1 MVKKLLAC
9 IFMTALCGTVAAQEL
24 FFSGEVS
31 THFDNTEYTGSDCGT
46 SRTIFAVRMTPTIGY
61 RWNDRHSVIVG
72 AELLKDFG
80 SSRFLDDANMVAYYR
95 FKNEKYGAYTGIFER
110 DNLIGRYSRAFYS
123 DSTLI
128 YNPLVQGIAMNYRGR
143 NSFAE
148 FAIDWEGLYSPQTR
162 EKFRILFSAGGG
174 FAKYF
179 DAGVSFSMQHY
190 ANRSTFMSNVVDNFL
205 LNPYIGARFTAFFD
219 FDIRLGYLLGMQRDR
234 MLEEGWKLPMGGEL
248 GFRMSRW
255 GVFISNDLYVGGNL
269 MPFYDRTGK
278 DGLAY
283 ADDLYTGDPFYGTPH
298 KVYNRTGIGYERSFA
313 NDSVSVR
320 AEMVLQCTGGHV
332 YYQQLVG
339 ISARICPT
347 LYDKRN
353 HKRN

>member
-1 MVKKLLAC
+1 
-9 IFMTALCGTVAAQEL
+9 
-24 FFSGEVS
+24 
-31 THFDNTEYTGSDCGT
+31 
-46 SRTIFAVRMTPTIGY
+46 
-61 RWNDRHSVIVG
+61 
-72 AELLKDFG
+72 
-80 SSRFLDDANMVAYYR
+80 
-95 FKNEKYGAYTGIFER
+95 
-110 DNLIGRYSRAFYS
+110 
-123 DSTLI
+123 
-128 YNPLVQGIAMNYRGR
+128 
-143 NSFAE
+143 
-148 FAIDWEGLYSPQTR
+148 
-162 EKFRILFSAGGG
+162 
-174 FAKYF
+174 
-179 DAGVSFSMQHY
+179 MQHY

>member
-9 IFMTALCGTVAAQEL
+9 IFLTALCGTVAAQEL

-95 FKNEKYGAYTGIFER
+95 FKNEKYGAYAGIFER

-162 EKFRILFSAGGG
+162 EKFRILFSAGG
-174 FAKYF
+174 A
-179 DAGVSFSMQHY
+179 SQSTSMQ
-190 ANRSTFMSNVVDNFL
+190 ACRSRCST
-205 LNPYIGARFTAFFD
+205 
-219 FDIRLGYLLGMQRDR
+219 
-234 MLEEGWKLPMGGEL
+234 
-248 GFRMSRW
+248 
-255 GVFISNDLYVGGNL
+255 
-269 MPFYDRTGK
+269 
-278 DGLAY
+278 
-283 ADDLYTGDPFYGTPH
+283 TP
-298 KVYNRTGIGYERSFA
+298 T
-313 NDSVSVR
+313 VR
-320 AEMVLQCTGGHV
+320 H
-332 YYQQLVG
+332 
-339 ISARICPT
+339 S
-347 LYDKRN
+347 
-353 HKRN
+353 